1 MEKLRLD
8 TLRQDIRKILEPYLL
23 KLLELHKD
31 NIVSIIL
38 YGSAT
43 GKFYVPKQSDINL
56 MVVLNSLRFKE
67 LRSSLRLVDQGIRK
81 KITAPLLLSLEH
93 IETSKD
99 VFPIEFLEIKEN
111 NVLLFGKDLF
121 REMVIDLK
129 YIRLFC
135 ERELKGKLIRLREAY
150 LEVGLKRKGMEALLK
165 ESLNSLIPIFR
176 GLIRLKGQQ
185 PDVDKFNVLN
195 AVSELYGLDKDILS
209 SILKDKMNDE
219 KIAGQAVEV
228 FFEKYLD
235 EIKKLALTVDKL

>member
-1 MEKLRLD
+1 MENLRLD

-31 NIVSIIL
+31 NIVSIVL

-121 REMVIDLK
+121 REMAVDLK

-135 ERELKGKLIRLREAY
+135 EREIKGKLIRLREAY

-176 GLIRLKGQQ
+176 ALIRLKGQQ
-185 PDVDKFNVLN
+185 PDVDKFNVLDT
-195 AVSELYGLDKDILS
+195 VSELYGLDKNILS
-209 SILKDKMNDE
+209 AILKDKMNDE
-219 KIAGQAVEV
+219 KIAGQAIEV